1 MIDERVGVMAEH
13 NNVTWKWLAAAALS
27 LLLAGGSA
35 WMTSMYAQV
44 NKVQE
49 EQKQDRATVGDV
61 KTKVGVIEE
70 QTKRTQQDVQE
81 IKEYQR
87 EQNRKLDELLRRTK

>member
-1 MIDERVGVMAEH
+1 MS
-13 NNVTWKWLAAAALS
+13 NNHVTWKWLAGAALT

-35 WMTSMYAQV
+35 WMSTMYAQV

-49 EQKQDRATVGDV
+49 EQKQDRATVGEV

-70 QTKRTQQDVQE
+70 QTKRTQEDVKDLKKGQD
-81 IKEYQR
+81 
-87 EQNRKLDELLRRTK
+87 EQTRILNELLRRTK

>member
-1 MIDERVGVMAEH
+1 M
-13 NNVTWKWLAAAALS
+13 T

-35 WMTSMYAQV
+35 WMSTMYAQV

-49 EQKQDRATVGDV
+49 EQKQDRATVGEV

-70 QTKRTQQDVQE
+70 QTKRTQEDVRE
-81 IKEYQR
+81 IKDTQKKTNE
-87 EQNRKLDELLRRTK
+87 KLDELLRRR

>member
-1 MIDERVGVMAEH
+1 MS
-13 NNVTWKWLAAAALS
+13 NNHVTWKWLAGAALT

-35 WMTSMYAQV
+35 WMSTMYAQV

-49 EQKQDRATVGDV
+49 EQKQDRATVGEV

-70 QTKRTQQDVQE
+70 QTKRTQEDVRE
-81 IKEYQR
+81 IKDTQKKTNE
-87 EQNRKLDELLRRTK
+87 KLDELLRRR

>member
-1 MIDERVGVMAEH
+1 MS
-13 NNVTWKWLAAAALS
+13 NNHVTWKWLAGAALT

-35 WMTSMYAQV
+35 WMSTMYAQV

-49 EQKQDRATVGDV
+49 EQKQDRATVGEV

-70 QTKRTQQDVQE
+70 QTKRTQEDVKE
-81 IKEYQR
+81 IKDTQKKTNE
-87 EQNRKLDELLRRTK
+87 KLDELLRRR